1 MLQLKNIAKYHSN
14 GIQKNWVLKDIST
27 TIFEGEFVSIMGP
40 SGAGKSTLLN
50 IIGLLDRPT
59 SGRVVLGGHDT
70 RGLDERGLRVLPPRQ
85 ALVRERRRDR
95 EGYGRD
101 DQPDRDERR
110 LRRAGRRDL
119 QRPPNEPRAG
129 RGAGCMRARRSAG

>member
-50 IIGLLDRPT
+50 IIGMLEEPSGGEYYFLDEPVHKLSEKNAPSCTSTT
-59 SGRVVLGGHDT
+59 SGLCFSST
-70 RGLDERGLRVLPPRQ
+70 TSSM
-85 ALVRERRRDR
+85 
-95 EGYGRD
+95 
-101 DQPDRDERR
+101 
-110 LRRAGRRDL
+110 
-119 QRPPNEPRAG
+119 N
-129 RGAGCMRARRSAG
+129 